1 MAVLA
6 GKGTVNTSQGV
17 GPKTYVYAVATGT
30 ITVSAACDSITTTY
44 FGTVAA
50 VEGTADGN
58 HIMVQGGPGGA
69 EAVSG
74 ISLVATFANA

>member
-6 GKGTVNTSQGV
+6 GKGTVSQSQGV
-17 GPKTYVYAVATGT
+17 GPKTYIYAITTGT
-30 ITVSAACDSITTTY
+30 ITVSDACDSITTTY

-74 ISLVATFANA
+74 IALVATFANA